1 MTKEYRNPN
10 SERNATGPDSQVRM
24 CLARRHGQAVAQ
36 IFNLPYLPAGRQVA
50 ELYLAERRIGPTLR
64 SLPTSGRVQ
73 LGDTSQR
80 GRAATKGARL
90 CPQDQ
95 PQRAGT
101 TPSVGVKPEPLAVP
115 TRCGWCFAHSRAPQN
130 RRGPRRFGQ
139 ILIEY
144 NSALRWVAKQI
155 RWFGFRPFGL
165 LSSFVICHLSFI
177 VRPSSF
183 VIRIS

>member
-1 MTKEYRNPN
+1 MPKEYRNPN

-24 CLARRHGQAVAQ
+24 CLARRHGQAVQ
-36 IFNLPYLPAGRQVA
+36 FFNLPHGRM
-50 ELYLAERRIGPTLR
+50 YSAERRIGPTRR

-73 LGDTSQR
+73 LCDTSQR

-155 RWFGFRPFGL
+155 RWFGFRAFGL
-165 LSSFVICHLSFI
+165 LSSFVICHS
-177 VRPSSF
+177 PWPF